1 MHLLIRFIVNAIVL
15 WLVISF
21 VPGFHNSAGQAGM
34 GAYPVGTIVLLAV
47 IFGIVNALIG
57 PILRLLSAPINW
69 LTHGL
74 FQIIINWILLAIA
87 IRVTPNVQGTW
98 LSNLIGAVI
107 IMIIG
112 TLLAE
117 ASKPQSTTTAA

>member
-21 VPGFHNSAGQAGM
+21 VPGFHNSAGGTGL
-34 GAYPVGTIVLLAV
+34 GAYPVGTVILLAI
-47 IFGIVNALIG
+47 IFGIVNMLIG

-69 LTHGL
+69 LTHGI
-74 FQIIINWILLAIA
+74 FQIVINWILLGLAVWI
-87 IRVTPNVQGTW
+87 TPNVKGGW
-98 LSNLIGAVI
+98 LPTLIGAIVI
-107 IMIIG
+107 TIIG

-117 ASKPQSTTTAA
+117 AWKPESRTTVA